1 MNSAEAP
8 RPAVVG
14 IDGSNAAIEAA
25 RWAAKEAAHQDVPL
39 WLVHVV
45 SITDGPIASTAGY
58 PAEEDYA
65 ESSLCAACLAVES
78 TGLPVR
84 WSRPCRFRLVDE
96 SAAAQQLR
104 HR

>member
-8 RPAVVG
+8 QPAVVG
-14 IDGSNAAIEAA
+14 IDGSDAAIEAA
-25 RWAAKEAAHQDVPL
+25 RWAAKGAVHQDVPL
-39 WLVHVV
+39 RLVHVV
-45 SITDGPIASTAGY
+45 PITDGPIASTAAY

-65 ESSLCAACLAVES
+65 ESSLRAACLAEES

-84 WSRPCRFRLVDE
+84 WSRLCRFRLVDE
-96 SAAAQQLR
+96 SAAAQQVR